1 MSATGCL
8 TSGHHFPGGGTFET
22 DSFPPQIH
30 ESQTMKNIASKMD
43 PQSRRSFVSGV
54 AKSVLG
60 LGVLSVA
67 SPQIANGTILNPG
80 ALRADPKAGRAKSVI
95 YLYMSGGMSH
105 LDTFDTKPGAE
116 TQGPVESLD
125 TTADDVQVS
134 EYFPMM
140 AKQMHNVAVVSS
152 LNSTQGA
159 HEQGRYFMH
168 TGYTLRGTVRHPD
181 MGAWSAFHLGKL
193 NEGLPANVKIGGNS
207 AGLGGG
213 FLESKFAALPI
224 GDAESGLQ
232 NSSLPAGVD
241 ERRFKKRMQRL
252 NKMNQSF
259 TKTYDTKE
267 SRAFA
272 SMYDEA
278 ISLMKSKDLETFDL
292 TKESVE
298 VRNRYGRNS
307 FGQGCLLAR
316 RMVESGVR
324 FIEVDNG
331 GWDTHGDNFEQLKEK
346 GAVLDKAL
354 SALLED
360 LSSRGLLDSTLV
372 VVATEFGRTPTI
384 QTDRNL
390 GRNHYPQAFSCLLA
404 GGGIQGGVR
413 YGSTDEEGR
422 EVIDNKVSVPD
433 FNATIGYAMG
443 VDLKKKTMSPS
454 LRPFTFA
461 DKGEPVL
468 ELFS

>member
-1 MSATGCL
+1 
-8 TSGHHFPGGGTFET
+8 
-22 DSFPPQIH
+22 
-30 ESQTMKNIASKMD
+30 MKKIALQMD
-43 PQSRRSFVSGV
+43 PQSRRSFVSGI

-67 SPQIANGTILNPG
+67 KPGLATGMTVVNPTS
-80 ALRADPKAGRAKSVI
+80 LKRDPEPGRAKSVI

-105 LDTFDTKPGAE
+105 IDTFDPKPGAD
-116 TQGPVESLD
+116 TQGPVEALD
-125 TTADDVQVS
+125 TTADDVQIS
-134 EYFPMM
+134 EYLPMM

-168 TGYTLRGTVRHPD
+168 TGYTIRGTIRHPHL
-181 MGAWSAFHLGKL
+181 GAWAAYHLGKN
-193 NEGLPANVKIGGNS
+193 NESLPANVKIGRNS
-207 AGLGGG
+207 SGLGGG

-224 GDAESGLQ
+224 GDPEAGLQ
-232 NSSLPAGVD
+232 NSALPRGVD
-241 ERRFKKRMQRL
+241 ERRFRKRMARL
-252 NKMNQSF
+252 KSMNTSF
-259 TKTYDTKE
+259 TKKYDTKE

-272 SMYDEA
+272 AMYDEA
-278 ISLMKSKDLETFDL
+278 VSLMKSKDLETFDL
-292 TKESVE
+292 TRESDE
-298 VRNRYGRNS
+298 VRERYGRNP

-316 RMVESGVR
+316 RMVEGGVR

-331 GWDTHGDNFEQLKEK
+331 GWDTHGDNFERVKEK
-346 GAVLDKAL
+346 GAVLDQAL

-360 LSSRGLLDSTLV
+360 LSNRGLLESTLV

-384 QTDRNL
+384 QVDRNM

-404 GGGIQGGVR
+404 GGGIQGGIR
-413 YGSTDEEGR
+413 YGLTDEEGR
-422 EVIDNKVSVPD
+422 EVIDNEVSVPD

-443 VDLKKKTMSPS
+443 IDLQKKVMSPS

-468 ELFS
+468 DLFS